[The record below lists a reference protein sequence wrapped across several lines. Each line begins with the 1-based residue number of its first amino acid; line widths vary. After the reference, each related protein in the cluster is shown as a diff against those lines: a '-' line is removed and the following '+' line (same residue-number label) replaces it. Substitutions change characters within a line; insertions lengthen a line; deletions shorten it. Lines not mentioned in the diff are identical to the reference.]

1 MKLIHI
7 FVLVLTAI
15 CQKLFIIT
23 LSLFSF
29 RLTITDVICWSK
41 KIKMEARIAGITD
54 ARMIHQGFLWLM
66 GLMIQ
71 PRSGLVGW
79 SFVRQ
84 NTTAILYSLYS
95 WLIMLCKQW
104 LTSCLQILLTLNSA
118 GTVSFG
124 VGIPSNI
131 SKNTIKMIAMRTPK
145 SPTVFL
151 T

>member
-1 MKLIHI
+1 MKLIHS

-54 ARMIHQGFLWLM
+54 ARMIHQGFLSLM
-66 GLMIQ
+66 GLMIH

-84 NTTAILYSLYS
+84 FITVHS
-95 WLIMLCKQW
+95 WLIMLCEQW
-104 LTSCLQILLTLNSA
+104 FTSCLQILLTLNSA

-131 SKNTIKMIAMRTPK
+131 SKNTIKMIAIRTPK